1 MLKQILRL
9 VSYLLFSL
17 IFGIIVT
24 LTLDQFENV
33 AVEKNLR
40 KALEIE
46 IRNAAASFKEAAHN
60 IGPEEVISFIKE
72 YSSMAMREKII
83 AVDRTLSS
91 RPNKKEFRFLFTF
104 SEGGRSI
111 DFYIKSSFLEDELA
125 VLDTPELIF
134 GVFATIVAF
143 TSIVFYSE
151 KKRRT
156 KLMQQQFELE
166 HAELKKALQEHEA
179 LAMLGKM
186 SATLAHELK
195 TPLATISTLVQTL
208 PSRVSDETFVKRF
221 ITLTKEEL
229 ERMQQL
235 MDNLLVYGKD
245 VDVKHEEWIEFPSF
259 IKGLADKNHLK
270 TSLIPEGKIY
280 GDKFYMALLFE
291 NLLRNSRSAGADEIT
306 MRVTTPTGDGSF
318 TDVLFE
324 DNGRGFPKDADLKEL
339 MDPFITWKS
348 HGAGLGLYLVRKI
361 ASSHSG
367 NVSLYRLDG
376 GAGVR
381 ISFPKSRIKLYA

>member
-1 MLKQILRL
+1 MLKQTLRL
-9 VSYLLFSL
+9 VSYLLLSL

-40 KALEIE
+40 KALEME
-46 IRNAAASFKEAAHN
+46 IRNAAASFKGAAHDVS
-60 IGPEEVISFIKE
+60 PEEVVSFIKG
-72 YSSMAMREKII
+72 YASMAMRDKIL

-91 RPNKKEFRFLFTF
+91 QPSTDEFKFLFTF
-104 SEGGRSI
+104 AEQGRSI
-111 DFYIKSSFLEDELA
+111 DFYIKNSFLEDELA

-143 TSIVFYSE
+143 TSIVIYIE
-151 KKRRT
+151 KKRQT
-156 KLMQQQFELE
+156 KQIQQQFELE
-166 HAELKKALQEHEA
+166 HAELRKALQEHEA

-195 TPLATISTLVQTL
+195 TPLATISNLVQTL
-208 PSRVSDETFVKRF
+208 PSRVSDETFIKRF
-221 ITLTKEEL
+221 ITMTKEEV

-235 MDNLLVYGKD
+235 MDNLLIYGKQI
-245 VDVKHEEWIEFPSF
+245 DVKHEEWIEFKSF
-259 IKGLADKNHLK
+259 LKTLSDKNHLK
-270 TSLIPEGKIY
+270 TALIPEGRIF

-291 NLLRNSRSAGADEIT
+291 NLLRNSRAAGADGIII
-306 MRVTTPTGDGSF
+306 RVSESSGEGSF
-318 TDVLFE
+318 TDVFFE
-324 DNGRGFPKDADLKEL
+324 DNGRGFPKDAALGEL
-339 MDPFITWKS
+339 MDPFITWRP

-361 ASSHSG
+361 ASSHDG

-376 GAGVR
+376 GAGVK